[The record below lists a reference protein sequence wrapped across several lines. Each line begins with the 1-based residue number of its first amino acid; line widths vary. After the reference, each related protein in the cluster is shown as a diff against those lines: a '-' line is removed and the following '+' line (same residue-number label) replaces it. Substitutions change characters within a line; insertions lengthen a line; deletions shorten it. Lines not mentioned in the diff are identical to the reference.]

1 MKVRKNNMEVTS
13 IMNLSNLN
21 EEVDKKTTYLM
32 TKAKGIKP
40 ISELDDGTV
49 LKITHICNFTD
60 TDRNGNEIVIQTYM
74 TSDGVF
80 CTQSKTFI
88 ENIEDICDIFQGEP
102 IEVVKMSG
110 KTKAGRNFL
119 YATLNI

>member
-1 MKVRKNNMEVTS
+1 MKARKNNMEITS

-49 LKITHICNFTD
+49 LEITHICDFTD
-60 TDRNGNEIVIQTYM
+60 EDRNGNEIQIQTYM
-74 TSDGVF
+74 TQDGVY

-88 ENIEDICDIFQGEP
+88 GDIEDICDIFQGEP
-102 IEVVKMSG
+102 IEVVKMTG
-110 KTKAGRNFL
+110 KTKAGRDFL